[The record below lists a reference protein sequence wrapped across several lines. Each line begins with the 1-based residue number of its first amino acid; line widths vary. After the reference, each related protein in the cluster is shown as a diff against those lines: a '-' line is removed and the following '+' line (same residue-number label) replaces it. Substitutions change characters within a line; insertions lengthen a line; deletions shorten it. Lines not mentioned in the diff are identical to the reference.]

1 MLATGVVGLASAL
14 TAAAL
19 VAPNRAAAAAQT
31 YVPRDAATIV
41 AHVPP
46 RDARELAERHA
57 LAAAADLDPAR
68 AVDIAVE
75 LARTEIDRARR
86 LSDPRYLGR
95 AQAILARWWKLAEPP
110 ADVLLLRA
118 TIQQSLHQFTAARAD
133 LDRLV
138 ALRPDDV

>member
-1 MLATGVVGLASAL
+1 MRTESLSRKAWVMASGAVGLAAAL

-46 RDARELAERHA
+46 RDPREVAQRQA
-57 LAAAADLDPAR
+57 LAAAPDR
-68 AVDIAVE
+68 VE
-75 LARTEIDRARR
+75 LAVQIARTEIERARR

-95 AQAILARWWKLAEPP
+95 AQA
-110 ADVLLLRA
+110 
-118 TIQQSLHQFTAARAD
+118 T
-133 LDRLV
+133 
-138 ALRPDDV
+138 